1 MSVPRLLMPR
11 PELTG
16 GQGWFLKSLV
26 LAAGSSRGTGGRAA
40 PALQPTL
47 CSHSWGACRRFNSQ
61 VLCGDTRAPRKLQL
75 GSQHR
80 NLISAPARSL
90 TSGPVAGLAA
100 SAQAPSQSPGFCVA
114 QVVLFPLGIR
124 DARVVTL
131 QNWTVA

>member
-1 MSVPRLLMPR
+1 MPC

-26 LAAGSSRGTGGRAA
+26 LAARSSGGTGGRAV

-47 CSHSWGACRRFNSQ
+47 CSCSWGAGRRFNSQ
-61 VLCGDTRAPRKLQL
+61 ALQM

-100 SAQAPSQSPGFCVA
+100 SARAPSPSPGFCVA
-114 QVVLFPLGIR
+114 QVVLFPLGMR

-131 QNWTVA
+131 QNWTVGLKR

>member
-1 MSVPRLLMPR
+1 MPC

-26 LAAGSSRGTGGRAA
+26 LAARSSGGTGGRAV

-47 CSHSWGACRRFNSQ
+47 CSCSWGAGRRFNSQ
-61 VLCGDTRAPRKLQL
+61 VLQM

-90 TSGPVAGLAA
+90 TSGPVAVLAA
-100 SAQAPSQSPGFCVA
+100 SARAPSPSPGFCVA

-131 QNWTVA
+131 QNWTVGLKR